1 MDRLTPP
8 HPGPARSPFLSAP
21 ADRLPDGGVA
31 GLRSFSLRA
40 PSMTDE
46 GSAENLVQAR
56 YELHRALDSND
67 PDKARAWLRDWG
79 ESLLRGADDGR
90 AAEEAYLA
98 EAGDEPEP
106 VDTERVEDALDD
118 AEHELVTTINAV
130 AEAEKARTPVAP
142 NDLQGGLRDALSS
155 LRKARTELDKL

>member
-21 ADRLPDGGVA
+21 AERLPGGGLA

-40 PSMTDE
+40 PSTTDA

-79 ESLLRGADDGR
+79 ESLIRGADDGR
-90 AAEEAYLA
+90 AAEEAF
-98 EAGDEPEP
+98 EAHTCEEPDP
-106 VDTERVEDALDD
+106 DKSGV
-118 AEHELVTTINAV
+118 
-130 AEAEKARTPVAP
+130 
-142 NDLQGGLRDALSS
+142 RDALKDAEDEVVS
-155 LRKARTELDKL
+155 LANRLGASGDQKVSPNEMQEPLRAILEDIRDAKRELENL